1 MRELARASLGGQGGD
16 LGDLLAHLIRTED
29 GAHRTLLVVDQMEEV
44 WTACEDQGEREAFVG
59 TLVEL
64 LGDPRSSASVV
75 LALRADYVAAAAEH
89 TELAALMADCT
100 LLVGSPT
107 PAEIERAITRP
118 AARAGLALEEGLAET
133 MVDEAGNEPGLLPL
147 LSVALTQLWDQRAD
161 ERLTYAGYV
170 AVGGIAGAIATL
182 AETVWSDL
190 IGRRPVGGPGAAAEA
205 RRARGR
211 PWRRTTAG
219 AAGGDRGPVSAWASS
234 RPGTPRRRPVA
245 DGRGRSR
252 RGRPR
257 GVVPRVATTPGLAG
271 RRCCGARGP
280 ASPRG
285 RRVGVGE

>member
-1 MRELARASLGGQGGD
+1 MRGPGRAGGVPRHAGRAARRPALVGLGRAGAAGRLRRRGGGAHGAGRTDGRLHPAGRIADSSGDRARHHPAGRARRPRPRGGAGRDDGRRGRQRARAVAPALRRAHPAVGPARRRT
-16 LGDLLAHLIRTED
+16 AHLR
-29 GAHRTLLVVDQMEEV
+29 GLRRRRRHR
-44 WTACEDQGEREAFVG
+44 RRHRH
-59 TLVEL
+59 
-64 LGDPRSSASVV
+64 PR
-75 LALRADYVAAAAEH
+75 RDR
-89 TELAALMADCT
+89 
-100 LLVGSPT
+100 LVGPH
-107 PAEIERAITRP
+107 
-118 AARAGLALEEGLAET
+118 
-133 MVDEAGNEPGLLPL
+133 
-147 LSVALTQLWDQRAD
+147 
-161 ERLTYAGYV
+161 
-170 AVGGIAGAIATL
+170 
-182 AETVWSDL
+182 
-190 IGRRPVGGPGAAAEA
+190 GRRPVGGPGAAAEA

-257 GVVPRVATTPGLAG
+257 GVVPRVATTTGLAR